1 VLAARGSALEREFTF
16 WTVRQLFDPVLVDP
30 ADRGRVLAGAAAGA
44 ARVFA
49 APDELADEQTAAS
62 FSALHGLYWLT
73 ANVVADE
80 RTLVAID
87 DLHLCDIPSLRF
99 LAHLARRPEGLPILL
114 AGTLRPPEPG
124 DREAVL
130 EEIAREPP
138 TMFVHPRPLSQA
150 AVTQLAKD
158 RPGT

>member
-73 ANVVADE
+73 ANVVPDE

-99 LAHLARRPEGLPILL
+99 LAHSPADPRDCRSCWPARYGRPSR
-114 AGTLRPPEPG
+114 ATARPCWRRSRGSRRQCSSIP
-124 DREAVL
+124 
-130 EEIAREPP
+130 AR
-138 TMFVHPRPLSQA
+138 
-150 AVTQLAKD
+150 
-158 RPGT
+158 